1 MAACEELGHVA
12 DTLVGGMMFHSDH
25 ADLMRFVGLGWLADL
40 HEDGYSHD
48 SAAYRKVRSKCIR
61 HTDRICPTAD
71 QKRTGSLASVAKRS
85 RLDVSG
91 QDRRQLLKTSL
102 EEWAAWESD
111 AAKAYSEASVALSD
125 DAALYRLV
133 RKLQRGAERELAE
146 ARDYISELSACNWD
160 MVHAFDMGGER

>member
-1 MAACEELGHVA
+1 VYGAYNPYQQQYMQPTQQPVHGFVYV
-12 DTLVGGMMFHSDH
+12 TGM
-25 ADLMRFVGLGWLADL
+25 
-40 HEDGYSHD
+40 DG
-48 SAAYRKVRSKCIR
+48 
-61 HTDRICPTAD
+61 
-71 QKRTGSLASVAKRS
+71 AKRS

-160 MVHAFDMGGER
+160 IVHAFDMGGER